1 MPLAMK
7 EINAC
12 MVLLDISG
20 YTEFLKFRTTSLL
33 HAEQIVTELL
43 DSVIEHAEHPLKL
56 NKLEGDAA
64 FLYAPVGD
72 LETTLADIY
81 RQVEGFFRGFR
92 NKQKELMSRGAGGC
106 ACDACQHIEKLNI
119 KAVMHYGPV
128 ILKHVRQFEEL
139 AGEAVILIH
148 RLLKN
153 SVPADAYMLFT
164 KDVYEVLY
172 PATLAELD
180 AYIEHY
186 DHLPPCEVYAY
197 IHEPE
202 PLPRIDLPPVSS
214 WSGMHENLRLWRH
227 SISRLFKGDKRTFH
241 HLPAARGKK

>member
-1 MPLAMK
+1 MK

-92 NKQKELMSRGAGGC
+92 NKQNELIARGAGGC
-106 ACDACQHIEKLNI
+106 ACDACRHIEKLNI

-128 ILKHVRQFEEL
+128 IL
-139 AGEAVILIH
+139 
-148 RLLKN
+148 
-153 SVPADAYMLFT
+153 
-164 KDVYEVLY
+164 
-172 PATLAELD
+172 
-180 AYIEHY
+180 
-186 DHLPPCEVYAY
+186 
-197 IHEPE
+197 
-202 PLPRIDLPPVSS
+202 
-214 WSGMHENLRLWRH
+214 
-227 SISRLFKGDKRTFH
+227 
-241 HLPAARGKK
+241 